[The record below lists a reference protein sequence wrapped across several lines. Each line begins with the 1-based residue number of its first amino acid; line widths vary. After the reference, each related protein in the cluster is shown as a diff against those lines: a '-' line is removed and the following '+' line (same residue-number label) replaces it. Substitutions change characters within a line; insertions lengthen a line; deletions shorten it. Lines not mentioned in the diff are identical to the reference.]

1 MDVTLRCVSN
11 DSAVVYIFNC
21 TKYAIQCM
29 FIVLEN
35 SSRQELF
42 LVLLCTHKC
51 FYPDKFRLPT
61 GHPVNFSQSQII
73 PAEECQFDF
82 VSLDDTCLVRQML
95 KAEFPYCPQ
104 LQPRNLAYFYISL
117 PLPLKV
123 VYWSGL
129 SFPSPEDLPDLG
141 IKPGSPALQADFLP
155 YELKG
160 SF

>member
-1 MDVTLRCVSN
+1 MSHLDVSLMTVLQFTYSIAL
-11 DSAVVYIFNC
+11 SMLFNVC
-21 TKYAIQCM
+21 SLCWKI
-29 FIVLEN
+29 L
-35 SSRQELF
+35 QELF
-42 LVLLCTHKC
+42 LVLLCKHKC
-51 FYPDKFRLPT
+51 FYPDKFRLPI
-61 GHPVNFSQSQII
+61 GHLVNFSQSQII
-73 PAEECQFDF
+73 PAEQCQFGF

-123 VYWSGL
+123 VYWSRL

-141 IKPGSPALQADFLP
+141 IEPGSPALQADSLP
-155 YELKG
+155 YELKR